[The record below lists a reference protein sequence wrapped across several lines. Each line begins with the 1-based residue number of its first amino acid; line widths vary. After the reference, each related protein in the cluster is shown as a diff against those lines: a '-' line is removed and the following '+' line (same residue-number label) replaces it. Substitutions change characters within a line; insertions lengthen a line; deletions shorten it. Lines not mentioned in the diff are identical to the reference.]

1 MLSILADSS
10 AYRWIGIV
18 LASLGVG
25 VLVVVQ
31 MVLFRLS
38 REARI
43 PSLQHVLYED
53 PVQEVLEVAEEGEV
67 AVEQE
72 KKEEEGK
79 PTSEFS
85 EVPDSKPRGKELAV
99 ELLIDSI

>member
-18 LASLGVG
+18 LASVGVG

-38 REARI
+38 REKRI
-43 PSLQHVLYED
+43 NTLQHVLYEEGE
-53 PVQEVLEVAEEGEV
+53 EVVAE
-67 AVEQE
+67 VEE
-72 KKEEEGK
+72 KVVEEAAQ
-79 PTSEFS
+79 PTTEFS
-85 EVPDSKPRGKELAV
+85 EVLESKPRGKELAV
-99 ELLIDSI
+99 ELLIDAI